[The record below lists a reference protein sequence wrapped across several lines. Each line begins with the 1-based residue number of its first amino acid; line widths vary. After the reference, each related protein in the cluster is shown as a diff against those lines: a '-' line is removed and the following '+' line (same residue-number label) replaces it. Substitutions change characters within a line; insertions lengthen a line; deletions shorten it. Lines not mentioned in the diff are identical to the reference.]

1 MKHGYPAWIPGAALS
16 LLAGAV
22 LPLAFSPYDLP
33 VFAFLAP
40 ALLIA
45 LWWNTAPGTAFAY
58 GYLFGLGMFGVGV
71 NWLHISINLFGGVN
85 LIGALALTW
94 LFVAFLALYP
104 ALTGYLSRKL
114 FRHAPPSV
122 YLLLAVPALWVLTEW
137 LRGWLFTG
145 FPWLDLGYSQ
155 TDTLLG
161 GLAPLA
167 GVYAVSAATV
177 LTAAALVAVFCL
189 TPRGKALVA
198 LLVVVTWSGAWLAG
212 RQDWTADDSES
223 IDVALI
229 QGAVPQAVK
238 WDPAMRRT
246 SMRLYADLTR
256 PYLGADLIIWPE
268 TAIPALYHQVQ
279 DYLDGMA
286 RLASQHGSSL
296 LTGIPVWDAGS
307 GRYYNSLVVLNGGKR
322 SFYYK
327 KHLVPFG
334 EYLPFADTLRG
345 LLQFLHIPMSDFSP
359 GPDIPPV
366 LVAGGIHLGVSIC
379 YEDTFGEEVIEALP
393 AAEVLVN
400 VSNDAWFGDS
410 AAPHQHLQMARM
422 RALETGRYMLR
433 ATNTGVSALIDEKG
447 NVLRT
452 TPQFRPEVVS
462 GRVELFRGQTPYA
475 TTGNYPVIG
484 LAFLLLVITAVLE
497 HRRRRK

>member
-1 MKHGYPAWIPGAALS
+1 MKQAYPAWIPKAVLS

-22 LPLAFSPYDLP
+22 LPLAFSPYDMP

-45 LWWNTAPGTAFAY
+45 LWWNNTPGAAFGY
-58 GYLFGLGMFGVGV
+58 GYLFGLGLFGVGV
-71 NWLHISINLFGGVN
+71 NWLHISINLFGGIN
-85 LIGALALTW
+85 LIGALVLTW
-94 LFVAFLALYP
+94 LFVACFALYP
-104 ALTGYLSRKL
+104 ALTGYLSRRL

-122 YLLLAVPALWVLTEW
+122 YLLLLVPALWVLTEW
-137 LRGWLFTG
+137 VRGWLFTG

-167 GVYAVSAATV
+167 GVYAVSAATA
-177 LTAAALVAVFCL
+177 LTAATLVAMFCV
-189 TPRGKALVA
+189 TGRGKVLVVLLVA
-198 LLVVVTWSGAWLAG
+198 AIWSGAWLAG
-212 RQDWTADDSES
+212 RQDWTVDEGKH
-223 IDVALI
+223 IQVALI

-238 WDPAMRRT
+238 WEPDMRRT

-268 TAIPALYHQVQ
+268 TAIPALYHQVRG
-279 DYLDGMA
+279 YLDDMA
-286 RLASQHGSSL
+286 RLAARHGSSL
-296 LTGIPVWDAGS
+296 LAGIPVWDAGS
-307 GRYYNSLVVLNGGKR
+307 DRYYNSLVVLNDGKR
-322 SFYYK
+322 AFYHK

-345 LLQFLHIPMSDFSP
+345 LLQFLHIPMSNFSP
-359 GPDIPPV
+359 GPDVPPL

-393 AAEVLVN
+393 EAEVLVN
-400 VSNDAWFGDS
+400 VSNDAWFGNS

-422 RALETGRYMLR
+422 RALETGRFMLR
-433 ATNTGVSALIDEKG
+433 ATNTGVSALINEKG
-447 NVLRT
+447 IVLKT
-452 TPQFRPEVVS
+452 TPQFRPEVVA
-462 GRVELFRGQTPYA
+462 GRVKLFHGETPYA
-475 TTGNYPVIG
+475 AVGNYPVVS
-484 LAFLLLVITAVLE
+484 LAFVLLLAISLLQ
-497 HRRRRK
+497 RRRIS

>member
-1 MKHGYPAWIPGAALS
+1 
-16 LLAGAV
+16 
-22 LPLAFSPYDLP
+22 
-33 VFAFLAP
+33 
-40 ALLIA
+40 
-45 LWWNTAPGTAFAY
+45 
-58 GYLFGLGMFGVGV
+58 
-71 NWLHISINLFGGVN
+71 
-85 LIGALALTW
+85 
-94 LFVAFLALYP
+94 
-104 ALTGYLSRKL
+104 
-114 FRHAPPSV
+114 
-122 YLLLAVPALWVLTEW
+122 
-137 LRGWLFTG
+137 
-145 FPWLDLGYSQ
+145 
-155 TDTLLG
+155 
-161 GLAPLA
+161 
-167 GVYAVSAATV
+167 
-177 LTAAALVAVFCL
+177 
-189 TPRGKALVA
+189 
-198 LLVVVTWSGAWLAG
+198 
-212 RQDWTADDSES
+212 
-223 IDVALI
+223 
-229 QGAVPQAVK
+229 
-238 WDPAMRRT
+238 MRRT

-268 TAIPALYHQVQ
+268 TAIPALYHQVRG
-279 DYLDGMA
+279 YLDDMA
-286 RLASQHGSSL
+286 RLAARHGSSL
-296 LTGIPVWDAGS
+296 LAGIPVWDAGS
-307 GRYYNSLVVLNGGKR
+307 DRYYNSLVVLNDGKR
-322 SFYYK
+322 AFYHK

-345 LLQFLHIPMSDFSP
+345 LLQFLHIPMSNFSP
-359 GPDIPPV
+359 GPDVPPL

>member
-1 MKHGYPAWIPGAALS
+1 MKQDYPGWVPKAVLS

-40 ALLIA
+40 ALLTA
-45 LWWNTAPGTAFAY
+45 LWWNNTPGAAFGY
-58 GYLFGLGMFGVGV
+58 GYLFGLGLFGIGV
-71 NWLHISINLFGGVN
+71 NWLHISINLFGGIN
-85 LIGALALTW
+85 LIGALAVTW
-94 LFVAFLALYP
+94 VLVAFLALYP
-104 ALTGYLSRKL
+104 ALTGYLSRRL
-114 FRHAPPSV
+114 FRNAPPSV
-122 YLLLAVPALWVLTEW
+122 FLLLVVPALWVLTEW

-167 GVYAVSAATV
+167 GVYAVSTATI
-177 LTAAALVAVFCL
+177 LTATALVAMFCV
-189 TPRGKALVA
+189 TARGKALVA
-198 LLVVVTWSGAWLAG
+198 LLIVAIWSGAWLAG
-212 RQDWTADDSES
+212 RQDWTADEGRH
-223 IDVALI
+223 INVALI
-229 QGAVPQAVK
+229 QGAVPQSLK
-238 WDPAMRRT
+238 WDPAIRRT
-246 SMRLYADLTR
+246 SMQLYADLTR

-279 DYLDGMA
+279 GYLDDMA
-286 RLASQHGSSL
+286 SLAAEHGSSL
-296 LTGIPVWDAGS
+296 LVGIPVWDAGS

-322 SFYYK
+322 AFYHK

-334 EYLPFADTLRG
+334 EYMPFADTLRG
-345 LLQFLHIPMSDFSP
+345 LLQFLHIPMSNFSP
-359 GPDIPPV
+359 GPDVPPL

-393 AAEVLVN
+393 DAEVLVN

-447 NVLRT
+447 VVLRT

-462 GRVELFRGQTPYA
+462 GRIKLFHGETPYA
-475 TTGNYPVIG
+475 EWGNYPIVI
-484 LAFLLLVITAVLE
+484 LELLILGVVLIRQ
-497 HRRRRK
+497 RRWVQ